1 MGRRS
6 ARRAGL
12 VALALAASAGLVAT
26 AGAQVPPV
34 PPLPPPLPLPTT
46 TSPTTTT
53 PTTAPAPPTT
63 GAPGGPEVGPG
74 EAPRD
79 EPGVDPAPPPPAPD
93 VQPLLPDEPP
103 PPDEPTAP
111 PPDARPP
118 GGGGA
123 PGRPSAGGG
132 SGGQYGGMSPAA
144 VAGSYRVGAGGTLLA
159 TLLLVALVSL
169 SRTGGNAMPEHR
181 RTRLA
186 LGVVCIALAAGVG
199 LVGYLKLS
207 LEPEV
212 NRQIPYLAS
221 AGMAL
226 VLLAVT
232 GGSLVVAEQL
242 RADDRRIEDLE
253 AAVRALAGALAPT
266 VEAPARRGDPPALAA
281 PLAPAPR
288 PPGPDTRPGA
298 PFA

>member
-6 ARRAGL
+6 APLAVLAALALVAGAGL
-12 VALALAASAGLVAT
+12 VAS

-34 PPLPPPLPLPTT
+34 PPLPPPLPLTTT
-46 TSPTTTT
+46 TSTATTS
-53 PTTAPAPPTT
+53 TTAPAPPTT
-63 GAPGGPEVGPG
+63 GSPGGPAPGPG
-74 EAPRD
+74 EAPPD
-79 EPGVDPAPPPPAPD
+79 EPGVDVAPPPPAPD
-93 VQPLLPDEPP
+93 VQPPLPDQPP
-103 PPDEPTAP
+103 PPDDASAP

-118 GGGGA
+118 PGGGG

-144 VAGSYRVGAGGTLLA
+144 VAGSYRMGAGGSLLA

-169 SRTGGNAMPEHR
+169 SRTGGNAMSEHR

-281 PLAPAPR
+281 PLGPAPH
-288 PPGPDTRPGA
+288 PPDPGPDTRPG
-298 PFA
+298 